1 MQLQLHY
8 TNCTTPQLQ
17 LHYATTTTTAA
28 LHHTTSSSCGWG
40 DRPGDHCNHCSRS
53 KRHSS
58 NHLSVHQWIRS
69 AIRDSQQPTSPIG
82 FLFLKLPPPP
92 CAELLLLL
100 LILLLLYLLHSLT
113 FSFLVVRSWFLI
125 VKSLTYGSPCSEIRS
140 IDFPWQAWG
149 WQQRFVTCR
158 SSGFVKIR
166 QDSSGGFHQKS
177 LNSLTK
183 KIIKISGWS
192 NNCDEQN
199 TKWRWSHPFNNL
211 MPYWATYINNDEQ
224 HVDVMWVCDECTV
237 DIVWIQ
243 WYVIDHSGISL
254 ISGCQKCQKQP
265 YELGTMVQLTWRC
278 LPPKHKWNR

>member
-82 FLFLKLPPPP
+82 FLFFKLPPPP

-100 LILLLLYLLHSLT
+100 LLLLLYLLHSLT

-158 SSGFVKIR
+158 SSGFVRIR
-166 QDSSGGFHQKS
+166 QADFIRNRSTVWPRKSSKLVVEATTAMNKTPSGGETIRS
-177 LNSLTK
+177 
-183 KIIKISGWS
+183 IIW
-192 NNCDEQN
+192 CH
-199 TKWRWSHPFNNL
+199 T
-211 MPYWATYINNDEQ
+211 EQ
-224 HVDVMWVCDECTV
+224 HTSIMMSNMW
-237 DIVWIQ
+237 
-243 WYVIDHSGISL
+243 
-254 ISGCQKCQKQP
+254 
-265 YELGTMVQLTWRC
+265 M
-278 LPPKHKWNR
+278 